1 MKTGPDRSARVD
13 EELFEVYQ
21 HCTREG
27 CRQAAEH
34 VMQALEALAQERPEA
49 RVTLERA
56 YLQALR
62 GSGSRRNQG
71 N

>member
-1 MKTGPDRSARVD
+1 MKIGPERSTRID
-13 EELFEVYQ
+13 EQLLEVYR
-21 HCTREG
+21 HCTQEG

-49 RVTLERA
+49 RATLDRA
-56 YLQALR
+56 YLLSVR
-62 GSGSRRNQG
+62 GGGSRRNHG

>member
-1 MKTGPDRSARVD
+1 MKTGPDRSARID
-13 EELFEVYQ
+13 EELLEVYQ

-49 RVTLERA
+49 RSTLDRA
-56 YLQALR
+56 YLLAVR
-62 GSGSRRNQG
+62 GSGSGRNHG